1 MSKKHIK
8 LCEDALEEAELS
20 SIRFQHGAIICKS
33 GKIIIKGH
41 NHSRTM
47 YNGKLSP
54 CTHSEMHVII
64 EWFKLVSKS
73 NPNFKQIQRKG
84 RKCSLYIIRSNH
96 DSTDNIFS
104 NSKPCLMCS
113 LLVKKCNFKQVI
125 YTTGDHQIYN
135 IIKPKDI
142 KLSETVTTSADN
154 QYLKNIDNHKRITN
168 LFK

>member
-20 SIRFQHGAIICKS
+20 SIKFQHGALICKS
-33 GKIIIKGH
+33 GKTIIKGH

-64 EWFKLVSKS
+64 EWLKLVNKNKS
-73 NPNFKQIQRKG
+73 LKQIQRKG
-84 RKCSLYIIRSNH
+84 RKYSLYIIRSNH
-96 DSTDNIFS
+96 DSSNNMFS

-113 LLVKKCNFKQVI
+113 LLVQKCNFKQII
-125 YTTGDHQIYN
+125 YSTGDNQSYN
-135 IIKPKDI
+135 NIKPRDI
-142 KLSETVTTSADN
+142 DLSKTVQTSADR
-154 QYLKNIDNHKRITN
+154 QYIKNIDNHKRIIN
-168 LFK
+168 LF